1 MTTQE
6 QTSKESKVKTKVIA
20 RLVKWGWNEDNA
32 QSMTDEHFEYAYKY
46 YSGVSK
52 IAEVISSL

>member
-1 MTTQE
+1 MKDLK
-6 QTSKESKVKTKVIA
+6 SKVIA
-20 RLVKWGWNEDNA
+20 RLVRCGHNENNA
-32 QSMTDEHFEYAYKY
+32 TRWTDEHLEYVNKH